1 MSSSIIVSIDIG
13 ISNLA
18 YCILERESDA
28 GVKIG
33 AWKNVNLKEDAAAEA
48 ETDRQDTPPVSEK
61 KKCMR
66 CRKKAVFEQAAA
78 DAATTT
84 TSPSV
89 FLCAAHANDIR
100 APFCVLPNGWRHSA
114 QWLTKKT
121 KTELHAI
128 EASLIAARSRSVVAA
143 ATPRSL
149 VAAATPTPTTTTT
162 PTVKACDNKNSY
174 IASIMAM
181 SPVIGLT
188 KIAKLKKQQQKKQPG
203 GRTADYVRIGRNMKR
218 LFDETMAQLL
228 VDNKLTHVVIE
239 TQMTAKMK
247 TVQGMVMQY
256 FIMRS
261 SPSLHVEF
269 VSPVHKLKHTTTTAD
284 ALHSTATPA
293 VASSRYRQNKLDG
306 VRRCYD
312 VIKDENNHIRF
323 ADSEAAVFA
332 QMQQQLTCG
341 GGGSKMKLDDFADA
355 FLQGWWYLTS
365 SPNCR

>member
-143 ATPRSL
+143 ATP
-149 VAAATPTPTTTTT
+149 TPTTTTI